1 MTLSASLPAGDPPN
15 GEHCCRSWR
24 ANFSS
29 LGMTNNSGGGA
40 KFFKILWL
48 IAAVMELSWR
58 KARITCVSLL
68 REYFQINLELV
79 IDIVGYERAHLSG
92 KNYVK

>member
-1 MTLSASLPAGDPPN
+1 MTLSASLPAGDPPD

-40 KFFKILWL
+40 KFFKI
-48 IAAVMELSWR
+48 
-58 KARITCVSLL
+58 
-68 REYFQINLELV
+68 
-79 IDIVGYERAHLSG
+79 
-92 KNYVK
+92 

>member
-1 MTLSASLPAGDPPN
+1 
-15 GEHCCRSWR
+15 
-24 ANFSS
+24 
-29 LGMTNNSGGGA
+29 
-40 KFFKILWL
+40 
-48 IAAVMELSWR
+48 MELSWR